1 MTPQVVGIGEVLI
14 DFIATEP
21 VPYTEATHFMKCF
34 GGAPMNTLVGI
45 ARLGVSSG
53 AVTAVG
59 GDPFGQFL
67 INELKRNGVDT
78 SRVVIKERTRTTITF
93 VANEPS
99 TGERTFIFYRKPWI
113 RETSDSSLT
122 PEDIDYEYI
131 SKAQILHVS
140 GFSLSQNPCR
150 KALLSAVIHARKSG
164 VKISFDPTLRSD
176 VWNSETTLRRIYSRM
191 LKLSDITTFSKE
203 EAEFILK
210 ISDPKKAAEKA
221 LRYGAEIVGI
231 KLGSEG
237 AYVKTKRGIEVS
249 VPAIKVKAV
258 DTTGAGDGW
267 NAALIVGL
275 CKGWEPERCVKIA
288 NAVGALVVTKH
299 GAITALP
306 YKSELNEFLRE
317 HDVGLRV

>member
-45 ARLGVSSG
+45 ARLGISSG
-53 AVTAVG
+53 AITAVG
-59 GDPFGQFL
+59 GDPFGEFL

-78 SRVVIKERTRTTITF
+78 SRVVVKERTRTTIAF
-93 VANEPS
+93 VANEPL
-99 TGERTFIFYRKPWI
+99 TGERTFVFYRKPWV
-113 RETSDSSLT
+113 RGTSDSSLT

-131 SKAQILHVS
+131 SKAKILHVS
-140 GFSLSQNPCR
+140 GFSLSQNPSR
-150 KALLSAVIHARKSG
+150 RASLSAVRRARKSG

-176 VWNSETTLRRIYSRM
+176 VWNSENTLRRTYSKM
-191 LKLSDITTFSKE
+191 LKLSDIATFSRE
-203 EAEFILK
+203 EAEFILET
-210 ISDPKKAAEKA
+210 SDPKKAAEKA
-221 LRYGAEIVGI
+221 LRCGVGIVGI

-237 AYVKTKRGIEVS
+237 AYVKTKEGIDVS
-249 VPAIKVKAV
+249 APAFKVKAV

-275 CKGWEPERCVKIA
+275 CRGWEPETCVKIA

-306 YKSELNEFLRE
+306 YKEELNRFLKE
-317 HDVGLRV
+317 HDLDLEI

>member
-45 ARLGVSSG
+45 ARLGISSG
-53 AVTAVG
+53 AITAVG
-59 GDPFGQFL
+59 GDPFGKFL

-78 SRVVIKERTRTTITF
+78 SRVVVNERTRTTITF
-93 VANEPS
+93 VANEPL
-99 TGERTFIFYRKPWI
+99 TGERTFIFYRKPWVSG
-113 RETSDSSLT
+113 TSDSSLT

-131 SKAQILHVS
+131 SKAKILHVS
-140 GFSLSQNPCR
+140 GFSLSQDPSR
-150 KALLSAVIHARKSG
+150 RASISAVRHARKSG
-164 VKISFDPTLRSD
+164 VKISFDPTLRRD
-176 VWNSETTLRRIYSRM
+176 VWNSEKTLRRTYSKM
-191 LKLSDITTFSKE
+191 LKLSDIATFSRE
-203 EAEFILK
+203 EAEFILET
-210 ISDPKKAAEKA
+210 SDPKKAAEKA
-221 LRYGAEIVGI
+221 LRYGVEIVGI

-237 AYVKTKRGIEVS
+237 AYVKTREGIGVS
-249 VPAIKVKAV
+249 TPAFKVKAV

-275 CKGWEPERCVKIA
+275 CRGWEPERCVKIA

-306 YKSELNEFLRE
+306 YKEELNRFLKE
-317 HDVGLRV
+317 HDLDLEI